1 MAQRVT
7 RRKRRGKSPAVSG
20 ARRRAQQRAVQ
31 ARLRAAITRV
41 VQETVQQ
48 MLADEVTALLGR
60 APYQRRATA
69 PQRPAGAQ
77 CSRCGQDWAPRCARA
92 GSYPRTLLTLAA
104 LVALRVPRVSCV
116 CGGQVP
122 LEFAT
127 FGRYQRSWGDL
138 QERARQLAGLCLS
151 LHGIQEVLLGECGQ
165 GLAPSTLTRW
175 VHDAAALAALL
186 RGEPFARVPPVV
198 LLDGLWVKLMVP
210 TGERYRDRG
219 GRDRPRLRRVK
230 VPLLVAYGVDPATGE
245 RWLLDW
251 EPAPAEDEAS
261 WRALLERLQARGLG
275 AAAGLMLFVHDGSS
289 GLEAAFGLVDFGPA
303 VLRQRC
309 IFHVLRTVRQQ
320 VRGERGMSR
329 EAKQARRREVL
340 QAAAAIWEPTDRA
353 AVRRRYQAFGAAWR
367 EREPE
372 AVAALERAF
381 EATLAYLEA
390 RVRGREWGEE
400 WAVRYLRTTSALE
413 RVNRALRQKARQVG
427 TFQTERGLTAAIVL
441 VLVHHGLTSP
451 TAPTELWTEMLEAGL
466 LAA

>member
-1 MAQRVT
+1 MAQKVT
-7 RRKRRGKSPAVSG
+7 RRKRRGKPTAVSG

-31 ARLRAAITRV
+31 AQLRAVLTQV
-41 VQETVQQ
+41 VQETMQQ
-48 MLADEVTALLGR
+48 VLADEVTALLGR
-60 APYQRRATA
+60 GPYQRRATA
-69 PQRPAGAQ
+69 PQRPAGAR
-77 CSRCGQDWAPRCARA
+77 CSRCGQDWAPRFARA

-127 FGRYQRSWGDL
+127 FGRYQRSWGEV

-151 LHGIQEVLLGECGQ
+151 LHGIQEVLVGECGQ
-165 GLAPSTLTRW
+165 WLAPSTLTRW

-186 RGEPFARVPPVV
+186 RGEPLARVPPVV
-198 LLDGLWVKLMVP
+198 LLDGLWVKRMVP
-210 TGERYRDRG
+210 TGERYRDRQ

-230 VPLLVAYGVDPATGE
+230 EPLLVAYGMDPATGE

-261 WRALLERLQARGLG
+261 WRALLERLQARGVS
-275 AAAGLMLFVHDGSS
+275 AAAGLTLFVHDGSS
-289 GLEAAFGLVDFGPA
+289 GLEAAFGLVDFGPG

-309 IFHVLRTVRQQ
+309 IFHVLRTVRKE
-320 VRGERGMSR
+320 VHGERGMSR
-329 EAKQARRREVL
+329 EQRQARRQEVL
-340 QAAAAIWEPTDRA
+340 RAAAAIWEPTDRA
-353 AVRRRYQAFGAAWR
+353 AVRQRYQAFCAAWR
-367 EREPE
+367 APEPD

-381 EATLAYLEA
+381 EATLAYLAA
-390 RVRGREWGEE
+390 RERGREWGEE

-427 TFQTERGLTAAIVL
+427 TFQAERGLQAAVVL
-441 VLVHHGLTSP
+441 VLVHHGLILP
-451 TAPTELWTEMLEAGL
+451 APPAELWTEVLEAGL